1 MFYEKEKCKARVS
14 GPDKMKEDFEKL
26 QQERVPMKIFID
38 VGSQGKQWK
47 TVCPPKHSK
56 STEGLKLHGV
66 LE

>member
-1 MFYEKEKCKARVS
+1 MS

-47 TVCPPKHSK
+47 TVPQNIEGAPK
-56 STEGLKLHGV
+56 G
-66 LE
+66 

>member
-1 MFYEKEKCKARVS
+1 MFYEKEKRKARVS

-38 VGSQGKQWK
+38 VGSQRK
-47 TVCPPKHSK
+47 TVCPPKYSR